1 MRQDKSYNEHTAG
14 VFQVAVDALTRYL
27 CFIVLTYVNK
37 KTSCLMLFCRW
48 SETCLP
54 AGRQDGGAHGWRRLA
69 YKGWG
74 EHLRRRKI
82 SNSFHPIS
90 LFL

>member
-14 VFQVAVDALTRYL
+14 VFQVVGDALTRYL

-37 KTSCLMLFCRW
+37 KKLRYAV
-48 SETCLP
+48 LP
-54 AGRQDGGAHGWRRLA
+54 LAGDLPTGSRPDGGAHRWWRLA

>member
-37 KTSCLMLFCRW
+37 KK
-48 SETCLP
+48 LP
-54 AGRQDGGAHGWRRLA
+54 YAVLPLAGDLPTGRQA
-69 YKGWG
+69 
-74 EHLRRRKI
+74 RRRR
-82 SNSFHPIS
+82 SRVVAAGLQRLGGTPAAAENQ
-90 LFL
+90 

>member
-37 KTSCLMLFCRW
+37 KK
-48 SETCLP
+48 LP
-54 AGRQDGGAHGWRRLA
+54 YAVLPLAGDLPTGSRPDGRSQVVAAGLQRLGGTPA
-69 YKGWG
+69 AA
-74 EHLRRRKI
+74 E
-82 SNSFHPIS
+82 NQ
-90 LFL
+90 